1 MQAKTMWFTC
11 LFLALCVQSGDLMWF
26 IGVFLTF
33 CVQSGTYGG
42 SLVFYVQTGNYMVHR
57 WVSHTFLCKAGT
69 FGVHLSVSHTF
80 CTKRGSIWFIAVFLV
95 LCVLNGDFWRSSVC
109 FSNVF
114 SKVGLLFATAVFLA
128 HSVQSAD
135 MGHIGVFL
143 AQCLQCGDLY
153 M

>member
-1 MQAKTMWFTC
+1 
-11 LFLALCVQSGDLMWF
+11 MWF

-33 CVQSGTYGG
+33 CMQSGTYGG

-57 WVSHTFLCKAGT
+57 CVSHTFCAKRGLIWFIDGFLT
-69 FGVHLSVSHTF
+69 LFVQSGDVWGSSVSHTF

-95 LCVLNGDFWRSSVC
+95 LCVLNGGFWRSSVC

-114 SKVGLLFATAVFLA
+114 SKVGLLFATGVFLA

-143 AQCLQCGDLY
+143 AQCLQYGDLY